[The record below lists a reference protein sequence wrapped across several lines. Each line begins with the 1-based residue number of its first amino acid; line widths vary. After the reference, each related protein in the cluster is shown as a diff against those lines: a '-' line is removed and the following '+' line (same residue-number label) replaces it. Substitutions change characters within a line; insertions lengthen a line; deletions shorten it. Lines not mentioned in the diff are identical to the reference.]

1 MRSGFTVLIPS
12 RMGSTR
18 LAAKALLDLGGVSMV
33 VRCCEVAWR
42 SGASRVVVATDHEL
56 IQKAVEKAGYE
67 AIMTDES
74 LKNGTERLA
83 QATEKLH
90 LNSEEI
96 VVNLQGDEP
105 TLDSET
111 LSAMVDYLSDN
122 AHCDM
127 VTLCYPLIVEAELV
141 RPSVVKVVLNA
152 QSEALYFSR
161 APIPFSRDRPLALTQ
176 QSFRHVG
183 VYAYTVAFLRKYSAY
198 PVSSLEEIESLE
210 QLRALW
216 YGHRIGV
223 IQGRGSYLGG
233 VDTPEDAKRIAEYFR
248 VSLREITV

>member
-1 MRSGFTVLIPS
+1 MRSKFTVLIPS

-18 LAAKALLDLGGVSMV
+18 LAAKALLDLGGVPMV
-33 VRCCEVAWR
+33 VRCCEIAR
-42 SGASRVVVATDHEL
+42 NSGANRVVVATDHEL

-67 AIMTDES
+67 GIMTGEF
-74 LKNGTERLA
+74 LRNGTERLA
-83 QATEKLH
+83 QAVEKLH

-105 TLDSET
+105 TLDPEM
-111 LSAMVDYLSDN
+111 LSAMVDYLEKNS
-122 AHCDM
+122 HCDM
-127 VTLCYPLIVEAELV
+127 TTLCYPLIEDTDLALS
-141 RPSVVKVVLNA
+141 SVVKVVLNA

-161 APIPFSRDRPLALTQ
+161 APIPFSRDRPLTLTA

-183 VYAYTVAFLRKYSAY
+183 VYAYTVDFLKKYSRY
-198 PVSSLEEIESLE
+198 PVAPLEEIESLE

-223 IQGRGSYLGG
+223 IQGLGAYLGG
-233 VDTPEDAKRIAEYFR
+233 VDTPEDAKRIEKYFKD
-248 VSLREITV
+248 VLRENKV